1 MINKL
6 TKQFDGQLG
15 CLGESTDKYIT
26 FSGPFSKKLDNGT
39 TITYKL
45 KLIDS
50 LSFMSSS
57 LSSLVDNLSEIYKK
71 ECKECKE
78 RRKITSVCNFIRL
91 KNNKLRYKCEECKE
105 IWSKRINELLKRF
118 ANTYKFCNGD
128 INKFIVTKKRS
139 LSL

>member
-50 LSFMSSS
+50 FSFMSSS

-71 ECKECKE
+71 ESKG
-78 RRKITSVCNFIRL
+78 
-91 KNNKLRYKCEECKE
+91 CEERSNSNQYA
-105 IWSKRINELLKRF
+105 ILL
-118 ANTYKFCNGD
+118 CL
-128 INKFIVTKKRS
+128 KK
-139 LSL
+139 

>member
-1 MINKL
+1 MANE
-6 TKQFDGQLG
+6 FYGQLE
-15 CLGESTDKYIT
+15 CLGENTEKYIT
-26 FSGPFSKKLDNGT
+26 LSVQISKELDNDK

-45 KLIDS
+45 KFIDS
-50 LSFMSSS
+50 FRFMSAS